1 MPLHT
6 RLCLRA
12 FFFVACLFGATQA
25 FAAASSL
32 DNLTIAAVRGGGAR
46 VLLTVSGGVPGS
58 YHLAGTGTTSLTVI
72 LPNTGIGARLNQVS
86 YPGPQNT
93 ALFGVTL
100 SAVGPEVDVGLN
112 LSTVTEVSARASGNT
127 IQIDIAPPKGSLTGG
142 ATPPPAG
149 GPAQSAGATT
159 ALGAGRLFEVIPLKY
174 ADVSEV
180 VGILVEGQTLAP
192 NDTFVASGS
201 IFGLPQSTNGGVQ
214 APQQPIYNQQTQP
227 QSFGQKINDNLAI
240 DRRLNAVIVSGTQAE
255 IDALKAVI
263 DKIDIPLPSVV
274 LECQVL
280 ELSENTA
287 HDLGIDFNNGGQ
299 LATASLTAGNAVQN
313 LTGGSTG
320 QPLTTLSFS
329 ARVFAAIAHGGGRI
343 LATPRILALNG
354 NLASILSGDALPIIT
369 TTTIP
374 GSPPVYQ
381 QTVNYIAVGVNL
393 QIQPRITSDG
403 FVTSHLFAEVS
414 SVTAFVPTNQGEV
427 PQISLRQASTEA
439 TVKDGTPFVIGG
451 LLRDEEISNMSRI
464 PVLGRLPLIGGLFSV
479 RHDTNTRTNLFI
491 IVTPHIVHQLGV
503 PEPGSIPAG
512 LPTPRV
518 PGPTPVPA
526 PTPTTRP

>member
-1 MPLHT
+1 MALHP
-6 RLCLRA
+6 RFCLRA
-12 FFFVACLFGATQA
+12 VFFMALSIAVSGT
-25 FAAASSL
+25 AALAASL
-32 DNLTIAAVRGGGAR
+32 DNLTIQPVRGGGAR
-46 VLLTVSGGVPGS
+46 VLLSVTGGVPANYHVTGS
-58 YHLAGTGTTSLTVI
+58 GTTTLTVI
-72 LPNTGIGARLNQVS
+72 LPNTVVGPRLGQVS
-86 YPGPQNT
+86 YPGPQHT
-93 ALFGVTL
+93 PLLGVTL
-100 SAVGPEVDVGLN
+100 SAVGQEVDVGLN
-112 LSTVTEVSARASGNT
+112 LSVATQVTARAYGSGLLIEIGNAKGNPAAT
-127 IQIDIAPPKGSLTGG
+127 PAPGTTSAQPAASGG
-142 ATPPPAG
+142 ATSLAAG
-149 GPAQSAGATT
+149 K
-159 ALGAGRLFEVIPLKY
+159 LFEVIPLKY

-180 VGILVEGQTLAP
+180 VGVLVEGQSLPP
-192 NDTFVASGS
+192 NDEFVASGS
-201 IFGLPQSTNGGVQ
+201 IFGLPQSTNGGVPQ
-214 APQQPIYNQQTQP
+214 PQQPILNQQNQP
-227 QSFGQKINDNLAI
+227 QSFGQKINENLAI

-280 ELSENTA
+280 ELSETA
-287 HDLGIDFNNGGQ
+287 ARDLGIDFNSSGQ
-299 LATASLTAGNAVQN
+299 LATASLTAGSAVPAV
-313 LTGGSTG
+313 TGVPAGA
-320 QPLTTLSFS
+320 PLTSLSFS
-329 ARVFAAIAHGGGRI
+329 ARVFAALSHGGGRI

-451 LLRDEEISNMSRI
+451 LLRDEEINNMSRL
-464 PVLGRLPLIGGLFSV
+464 PVLGNLPIIGGLFSV

-491 IVTPHIVHQLGV
+491 IITPRIVHQVGV
-503 PEPGSIPAG
+503 PEPGSIPAN
-512 LPTPRV
+512 LPAPRV
-518 PGPTPVPA
+518 PGPTPGP
-526 PTPTTRP
+526 R

>member
-1 MPLHT
+1 MPVYARCT
-6 RLCLRA
+6 LRA
-12 FFFVACLFGATQA
+12 LFFALGTILAIQGAA
-25 FAAASSL
+25 LASTL
-32 DNLTIAAVRGGGAR
+32 DTLSVSAVRGGGAR
-46 VLLTVSGGVPGS
+46 VLLSISGGVPAA
-58 YHLAGTGTTSLTVI
+58 YHVTGGGTTSLTLI
-72 LPNTGIGARLNQVS
+72 LPNTTIGSRLNQVS
-86 YPGPQNT
+86 FPGPQNS

-100 SAVGPEVDVGLN
+100 SAVGPEVDIGIN
-112 LSTVTEVSARASGNT
+112 LSTATPVTARASGNVL
-127 IQIDIAPPKGSLTGG
+127 QIDVEAPKGGPIGQTPGQNSPGG
-142 ATPPPAG
+142 AVPN
-149 GPAQSAGATT
+149 SGATQ
-159 ALGAGRLFEVIPLKY
+159 LNPNRLFEVIPLKY

-180 VGILVEGQTLAP
+180 VGVLVEGQTIAP
-192 NDTFVASGS
+192 NDTFAASGS
-201 IFGLPQSTNGGVQ
+201 IFGLPQSTNGAVQ
-214 APQQPIYNQQTQP
+214 AAQQPIFNQQNQP
-227 QSFGQKINDNLAI
+227 QSFGQKINENLAI

-255 IDALKAVI
+255 IDSLKVMI
-263 DKIDIPLPSVV
+263 NKIDVPLPSVV

-280 ELSENTA
+280 ELSENAA
-287 HDLGIDFNNGGQ
+287 HDLGIDFNNAGQ
-299 LATASLTAGNAVQN
+299 LASASLTAGSAVPS
-313 LTGGSTG
+313 LTNTTPAG
-320 QPLTTLSFS
+320 PLTSLAFN
-329 ARVFAAIAHGGGRI
+329 AKVFAAISHGGGRI

-427 PQISLRQASTEA
+427 PQISLRQATTQA
-439 TVKDGTPFVIGG
+439 TVKDGQPFVIGG

-464 PVLGRLPLIGGLFSV
+464 PVLGNLPLLGGFFRV

-491 IVTPHIVHQLGV
+491 IVTPRIVHQLGM

-526 PTPTTRP
+526 TPQP